1 MISQAIAIQ
10 LFPSTI
16 EANVLL
22 GSVSS
27 IGDKAGI
34 LRVGVGRGAMEK
46 ISDLGRGVSRLFN
59 LGREGRVIV
68 KEVAGVFVDLVGE

>member
-46 ISDLGRGVSRLFN
+46 ISDLGLGVSRLFN
-59 LGREGRVIV
+59 LGREGRVMV
-68 KEVAGVFVDLVGE
+68 KGVAGVFVDLVGE

>member
-16 EANVLL
+16 EVNVLL

-68 KEVAGVFVDLVGE
+68 KEVAGVFVDLVGV